1 MSRPAVGVLAAFV
14 VLASLGAAPVRAR
27 GDNAR
32 SRAERAIRDGDFEAA
47 EKIYR
52 ELLSK
57 DAHDNES
64 RLGLSHALLK
74 QRKNQDA
81 YDQAARVV
89 AVDPT
94 SARAHA
100 LLGSALLG
108 SGDFRLSVEE
118 FRTALSFKDNEA
130 LAIAGLA
137 MIDFYENRL
146 EESLSGLRRAASI
159 DPNEPDF
166 IYNLGQVAARYE
178 RYAEAANAYETFLRI
193 APKTDA
199 DRRARIRGLIDFL
212 RYLGTQTN
220 LLAAAGPDDVTVP
233 FELVNNR
240 PIISVRVNGT
250 KETLRFVIDTG
261 AGMCV
266 ISTKAADKL
275 GLKPVARGGLAR
287 AVGGVGRFEI
297 VYGFLQSL
305 HVGDARVERVPVYIR
320 QFFNEQEPVD
330 GYIGLSV
337 LGKYLATIDYGAHTM
352 TLRRGNAASKTDAPA
367 GPAGTASS
375 GMWNTAV
382 DKAAQSQSG
391 QGAAS
396 EALEIPIRTTS
407 SGFWSGE
414 VSFDGLDKPANF
426 IIDTG
431 ASVSV
436 VSQAL
441 AARAGLERFARA
453 EKISVYG
460 AAGLA
465 ENIQT
470 LMLPRVSLGPVT
482 RRNVYAAVLDME
494 PINETAGF
502 EQTGIIGG
510 NVLRYYR
517 VTFDF
522 DRGIIRLE
530 PLPGQAPAETNA
542 KPDISS

>member
-1 MSRPAVGVLAAFV
+1 
-14 VLASLGAAPVRAR
+14 
-27 GDNAR
+27 
-32 SRAERAIRDGDFEAA
+32 
-47 EKIYR
+47 
-52 ELLSK
+52 
-57 DAHDNES
+57 
-64 RLGLSHALLK
+64 
-74 QRKNQDA
+74 
-81 YDQAARVV
+81 
-89 AVDPT
+89 
-94 SARAHA
+94 
-100 LLGSALLG
+100 
-108 SGDFRLSVEE
+108 
-118 FRTALSFKDNEA
+118 
-130 LAIAGLA
+130 
-137 MIDFYENRL
+137 
-146 EESLSGLRRAASI
+146 
-159 DPNEPDF
+159 
-166 IYNLGQVAARYE
+166 
-178 RYAEAANAYETFLRI
+178 
-193 APKTDA
+193 
-199 DRRARIRGLIDFL
+199 
-212 RYLGTQTN
+212 
-220 LLAAAGPDDVTVP
+220 
-233 FELVNNR
+233 
-240 PIISVRVNGT
+240 VRVNGS
-250 KETLRFVIDTG
+250 KEALRFVIDTG

-352 TLRRGNAASKTDAPA
+352 NLRRGDAASKLDAPA
-367 GPAGTASS
+367 VPAVTASGGVS
-375 GMWNTAV
+375 STAV
-382 DKAAQSQSG
+382 DKTAQMQN
-391 QGAAS
+391 QQNTVAVA
-396 EALEIPIRTTS
+396 ALEVPIRTTS

-436 VSQAL
+436 VSAAL
-441 AARAGLERFARA
+441 AARAGLDRFARA
-453 EKISVYG
+453 EHISVYG

-502 EQTGIIGG
+502 EQTGIVGG

-522 DRGIIRLE
+522 ARGVIRLE
-530 PLPGQAPAETNA
+530 PLAGQAPAETNT